1 METKQ
6 ERKWELRIVSLFLAV
21 IVALMG
27 FSAAVATKEE
37 PQAEP
42 VAQEAAPSY
51 QDPSLAGLS
60 VDSQAEADLD
70 PGKMYY

>member
-6 ERKWELRIVSLFLAV
+6 ERTRELRVVSLFLAV

-27 FSAAVATKEE
+27 FSAAVANKER
-37 PQAEP
+37 PPAEP
-42 VAQEAAPSY
+42 VAQDAAPAY

-60 VDSQAEADLD
+60 VGSHAEADLD
-70 PGKMYY
+70 PGKLYY